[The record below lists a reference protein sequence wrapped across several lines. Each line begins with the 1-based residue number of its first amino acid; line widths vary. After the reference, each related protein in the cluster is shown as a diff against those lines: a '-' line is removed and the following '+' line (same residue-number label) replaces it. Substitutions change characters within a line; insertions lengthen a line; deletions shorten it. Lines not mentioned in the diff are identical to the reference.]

1 MRFEDLDKKIKE
13 AADQHHPAYDEKA
26 WRKMEKLLNQ
36 HLPQEKNDRR
46 RILFLFLLL
55 LLIGGGGYLLISQPW
70 NKESGVAKTSV
81 QDNRNTVEA
90 NKKAIDQNE
99 VGGNQA
105 RSTQTDETNDESV
118 SLKNSTSERTN
129 VVTAGRNEPR
139 SFTDQNNKTVS
150 RFQPVKNQKPQKDDV
165 SRVIQLP
172 VTKANG
178 DGGSSGNTQNK
189 IAAPGIRE
197 ENKDGSKSITGDL
210 TKTKGET
217 KNQVIENNS
226 EEATKPEAKGSQKKA
241 ARTPNRNG
249 FSFSVSAGPDV
260 SKAGSSKT
268 GKTTLLYGAGI
279 GYTRNRFTLR
289 AGMYLAKKIYWANAN
304 DYYLTYTPP
313 PTVKF
318 VGADANCDVIEIPV
332 KLDYNFGMNDKHNW
346 FASAGLSSYLMK
358 KEKYVYIY
366 KTLTGPSSYPYQAKN
381 ENKHYFSVLNLSGG
395 YTRQLNSTF
404 SVSAEPYVEVPLTGI
419 GKGKVHLNSGG
430 ILFTI
435 GVKPFKK

>member
-36 HLPQEKNDRR
+36 QLPQAKNDRR

-90 NKKAIDQNE
+90 NKKATDQNE

-129 VVTAGRNEPR
+129 VVTAGRNEPP
-139 SFTDQNNKTVS
+139 SFTDQNNTTVS
-150 RFQPVKNQKPQKDDV
+150 RFQPVKNQKPQKNDV
-165 SRVIQLP
+165 SGVIQQP

-210 TKTKGET
+210 

-226 EEATKPEAKGSQKKA
+226 EEATKPEAKRSQKKV

>member
-36 HLPQEKNDRR
+36 QLPQEKNDRR

-55 LLIGGGGYLLISQPW
+55 LLIGGGGYLLISQPS
-70 NKESGVAKTSV
+70 NKKASVAKTSV

-150 RFQPVKNQKPQKDDV
+150 RFQPVKNQKPQKDDI

-172 VTKANG
+172 VTKPNG
-178 DGGSSGNTQNK
+178 DGGSSGNTQKK

-210 TKTKGET
+210 

-226 EEATKPEAKGSQKKA
+226 EEATKPEA
-241 ARTPNRNG
+241 
-249 FSFSVSAGPDV
+249 
-260 SKAGSSKT
+260 
-268 GKTTLLYGAGI
+268 
-279 GYTRNRFTLR
+279 
-289 AGMYLAKKIYWANAN
+289 
-304 DYYLTYTPP
+304 
-313 PTVKF
+313 
-318 VGADANCDVIEIPV
+318 
-332 KLDYNFGMNDKHNW
+332 
-346 FASAGLSSYLMK
+346 
-358 KEKYVYIY
+358 
-366 KTLTGPSSYPYQAKN
+366 
-381 ENKHYFSVLNLSGG
+381 
-395 YTRQLNSTF
+395 
-404 SVSAEPYVEVPLTGI
+404 
-419 GKGKVHLNSGG
+419 
-430 ILFTI
+430 
-435 GVKPFKK
+435 

>member
-36 HLPQEKNDRR
+36 QLPQEKNDRR

-210 TKTKGET
+210 

-226 EEATKPEAKGSQKKA
+226 EEATKPEAKRSQKKV

-279 GYTRNRFTLR
+279 GYTRNRFALR